1 MYTDAQKMVEFELN
15 GKTEKF
21 SIYDALSLVS
31 KEDYEASLPPE
42 MREKEKK
49 EGEEGG
55 EPKTPVSSIK
65 NTSKKRGKAPRY
77 STPKN
82 PTLKQLERER
92 ERAAAAE
99 EKAEKVENKDLQP
112 VDKKVLLKH

>member
-1 MYTDAQKMVEFELN
+1 MGCAQELW
-15 GKTEKF
+15 
-21 SIYDALSLVS
+21 S
-31 KEDYEASLPPE
+31 KEEYEASLPPE
-42 MREKEKK
+42 MREKDK
-49 EGEEGG
+49 EGEERG
-55 EPKTPVSSIK
+55 EPKTPVCAKS
-65 NTSKKRGKAPRY
+65 TSKKRGKAPRY

-112 VDKKVLLKH
+112 VDKKVLQKLPEAQSR